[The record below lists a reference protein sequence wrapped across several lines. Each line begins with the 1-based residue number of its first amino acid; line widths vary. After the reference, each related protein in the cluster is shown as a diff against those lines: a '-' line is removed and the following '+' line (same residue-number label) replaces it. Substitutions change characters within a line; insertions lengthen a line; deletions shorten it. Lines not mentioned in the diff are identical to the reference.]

1 MGTVNGTATAA
12 AETEA
17 KDTDMGGME
26 EDEEVDDD
34 EFEEAMGINQENSG

>member
-1 MGTVNGTATAA
+1 VNGAPAV
-12 AETEA
+12 ETEA

-34 EFEEAMGINQENSG
+34 EFEEAMGINQENNA